1 MLRSSHLNENLRCQ
15 KIADLIHSPWII
27 LDGDK
32 IISVG
37 IIFGE
42 KNKSNA
48 PIKPPESSK
57 MTFSPLEYSEE

>member
-1 MLRSSHLNENLRCQ
+1 MNHFNENLRCQ
-15 KIADLIHSPWII
+15 KIADLVHSPRII
-27 LDGDK
+27 SDGDK

-37 IIFGE
+37 IIFGK

-48 PIKPPESSK
+48 PKNPPESSK